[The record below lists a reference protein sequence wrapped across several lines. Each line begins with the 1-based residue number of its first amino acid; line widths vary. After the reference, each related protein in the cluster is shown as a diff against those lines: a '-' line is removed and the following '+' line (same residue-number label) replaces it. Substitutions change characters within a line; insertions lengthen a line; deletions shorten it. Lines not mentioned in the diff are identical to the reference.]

1 MDTQREAEHW
11 WRQALA
17 DFSFLPAARRAAKY
31 DTCCFLAQQTARK
44 ALKAYL
50 FHEGEERIFAHSI
63 FNLCDMAAQYAAD
76 FTELKERVKP
86 LDGYYAEGH
95 YSHVRGYVVPAE
107 GYTERDAEQAIDLA
121 EAVVALAWRLMEN
134 RPA

>member
-1 MDTQREAEHW
+1 MDTRREADRCW
-11 WRQALA
+11 QQALA
-17 DFSFLPAARRAAKY
+17 DFSFLPAARQTAKY
-31 DTCCFLAQQTARK
+31 NRCCFLAQQTARK

-63 FNLCDMAAQYAAD
+63 FNLCAMAAQYAAD

-86 LDGYYAEGH
+86 LDVYCAEGH
-95 YSHVRGYVVPAE
+95 YSSVRGYAIPA
-107 GYTERDAEQAIDLA
+107 GRYTERDAEQAIELA
-121 EAVVALAWRLMEN
+121 EAVVALAWRLMEG

>member
-1 MDTQREAEHW
+1 MDTQREADRW

-17 DFSFLPAARRAAKY
+17 DFSFVPAARRAARY

-50 FHEGEERIFAHSI
+50 FHEGEERIFVHSI
-63 FNLCDMAAQYAAD
+63 TNLCAMAAQHAAD

-86 LDGYYAEGH
+86 LDVYYAKGH

>member
-1 MDTQREAEHW
+1 MNTRREADRCW
-11 WRQALA
+11 QQALA
-17 DFSFLPAARRAAKY
+17 DFSFLPAARQAARY

-63 FNLCDMAAQYAAD
+63 FNLCAMAAQYAAD

-86 LDGYYAEGH
+86 LDVYYAEGR
-95 YSHVRGYVVPAE
+95 YSYVRGYVIPARH
-107 GYTERDAEQAIDLA
+107 YTERDAEQAIELA
-121 EAVVALAWRLMEN
+121 EAVVALAWRLLEG